1 MKPISKQYLMTNF
14 KEEIEKE
21 KIISVDLSY
30 ISPVVDAWWSDVKK
44 DISVHFLK
52 FKLISILLENLTKND
67 LNYFDKIGR
76 GNIAGICIANIFNT
90 ASPEL
95 ALVVH
100 EALSDLFHL
109 TDLHYPYEEHK
120 VLYLKPTG
128 TQYKDWGNGYGEIL
142 PHSDD
147 LYEDLDTDYLSLT
160 VCKDF
165 IQTPTLLYL
174 LKDILKNFSDLELT
188 RLFSMKAKFIS
199 GKNVS
204 ILKTRERKIIEYFPE
219 VGFKFYLD
227 FRKDVHGGDRMIFE
241 NSDDKSLIDKIKH
254 NLTVLKPHEAISKT
268 GTFLIVANHKVLHAR
283 RKLNMDI
290 QVATKLANT
299 LDFRD
304 AQRLLYRSKG
314 QRKRYN

>member
-1 MKPISKQYLMTNF
+1 MKPISTQYLMTTF
-14 KEEIEKE
+14 REKIEKE
-21 KIISVDLSY
+21 KIISVDLAY
-30 ISPVVDAWWSDVKK
+30 ISPVIDSWWTDVKK
-44 DISVHFLK
+44 DIPIHFLK
-52 FKLISILLENLTKND
+52 FKLISILLDALAKKD
-67 LNYFDKIGR
+67 LNYFDKIGC
-76 GNIAGICIANIFNT
+76 GDIAGICITNIFNI

-128 TQYKDWGNGYGEIL
+128 NQYKDWGNGYGEIL

-160 VCKDF
+160 ICKDF
-165 IQTPTLLYL
+165 TKTPTLLFL
-174 LKDILKNFSDLELT
+174 LKDILKDFSDLELM
-188 RLFSMKAKFIS
+188 RLFGVRAKFIS
-199 GKNVS
+199 GKNVN

-227 FRKDVHGGDRMIFE
+227 FRKDVHGGDRMIFD
-241 NSDDKSLIDKIKH
+241 SQDDKSLIDKIKH
-254 NLTVLKPHEAISKT
+254 NMMVLKPHESISKT
-268 GTFLIVANHKVLHAR
+268 GTFLMIANHKVLHAR
-283 RKLNMDI
+283 GQLNLDI
-290 QVATKLANT
+290 KVATKLAKT

-314 QRKRYN
+314 QRKNYN